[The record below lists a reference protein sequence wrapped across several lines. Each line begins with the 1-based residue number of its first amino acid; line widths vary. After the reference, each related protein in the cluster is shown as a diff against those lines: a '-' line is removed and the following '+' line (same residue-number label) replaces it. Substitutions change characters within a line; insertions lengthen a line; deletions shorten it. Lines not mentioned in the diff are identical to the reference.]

1 MILEEAFARLMA
13 LKGLGTFSLSDA
25 TGDIYLITLPQT
37 PDECMAVATYAGVES
52 DSRLPYDEPNVQ
64 IRVRGTK
71 DNAPSVK
78 ARAQAVYDAI
88 HGLGNV
94 TLADGSIMQLAVGNQ
109 GGPIYISRDALN
121 RHEYTVNFRT
131 EIWRPTV
138 NRA

>member
-1 MILEEAFARLMA
+1 MILEEAFARLLA
-13 LKGLGTFSLSDA
+13 DKGLGTFSLSDA
-25 TGDIYLITLPQT
+25 SGTIYLITLPQS

-52 DSRLPYDEPNVQ
+52 DSRLPYDEPNIQV
-64 IRVRGTK
+64 RVRGTK

-78 ARAQAVYDAI
+78 MRAQSVYDAI
-88 HGLGNV
+88 HGLGNY
-94 TLADGSIMQLAVGNQ
+94 TLADGSVIQLAVGNQ
-109 GGPIYISRDALN
+109 AGPIYIARDSLN